1 MPTEPWKPESV
12 PPKLQCAGSSSDV
25 VDCPPGGRTKEGQ
38 PRRCCHW
45 GAGLLLRW
53 DHFHLLFTPPVQILL
68 LLGGYCTGDNYRDER
83 PIDVFVLNTSNYR
96 WTEVLVPSSS
106 HELLSNVH
114 VAYWSTLVQTGQ
126 DIIYLPTA
134 QVAKPE
140 DEAERA
146 EWPYQRW
153 TQSQPDVL
161 FWRQLPRRYGH
172 TVIAWGDAIYLFGG
186 RNDEAACNVLYR
198 WSETTVWS
206 WIFWASVDIDELIS
220 IDLLLFCR
228 FDTNTFSWSRP
239 KGTKDVLN

>member
-53 DHFHLLFTPPVQILL
+53 DNFHLFTPPLQILL

-126 DIIYLPTA
+126 DIIYCP
-134 QVAKPE
+134 
-140 DEAERA
+140 
-146 EWPYQRW
+146 
-153 TQSQPDVL
+153 
-161 FWRQLPRRYGH
+161 LPRSQNLRTRRSEQNGLTKGEHNLSQMFYFD
-172 TVIAWGDAIYLFGG
+172 V
-186 RNDEAACNVLYR
+186 NYR
-198 WSETTVWS
+198 ADMDTLWSRGATLSTFLEGETTRLPAMFFTGEVKQQCGVGYFEPVWTLMS
-206 WIFWASVDIDELIS
+206 W
-220 IDLLLFCR
+220 
-228 FDTNTFSWSRP
+228 
-239 KGTKDVLN
+239 

>member
-53 DHFHLLFTPPVQILL
+53 DHFHLLFTPPLQILL

-126 DIIYLPTA
+126 DMIYCPGRKTWGRGRASRMALSKVNIIIRVFHKLHFAIKKRCNTSTHPSRVYINQIWKNFFPKTSLEGLATWSKK
-134 QVAKPE
+134 AKI
-140 DEAERA
+140 D
-146 EWPYQRW
+146 QN
-153 TQSQPDVL
+153 
-161 FWRQLPRRYGH
+161 RR
-172 TVIAWGDAIYLFGG
+172 GG
-186 RNDEAACNVLYR
+186 RMTVA
-198 WSETTVWS
+198 WS
-206 WIFWASVDIDELIS
+206 
-220 IDLLLFCR
+220 
-228 FDTNTFSWSRP
+228 FS
-239 KGTKDVLN
+239 NE

>member
-45 GAGLLLRW
+45 GAGLLLRR
-53 DHFHLLFTPPVQILL
+53 DHFHLLFTPPLQILL

-126 DIIYLPTA
+126 DMIYCPGRKTWGRGRASRMALPKVNTISTRCFILTSTTA
-134 QVAKPE
+134 QI
-140 DEAERA
+140 
-146 EWPYQRW
+146 W
-153 TQSQPDVL
+153 THCDRVGRRHLP
-161 FWRQLPRRYGH
+161 FWRQERRGCLQCSLQVKWNNSVELDILSQCGH
-172 TVIAWGDAIYLFGG
+172 WWADKYWLAFILQIWH
-186 RNDEAACNVLYR
+186 EH
-198 WSETTVWS
+198 
-206 WIFWASVDIDELIS
+206 IFLVKAE
-220 IDLLLFCR
+220 R
-228 FDTNTFSWSRP
+228 Y
-239 KGTKDVLN
+239 